1 MSSINRQQIADGVF
15 FSCVPDSRF
24 KTMKLSVNLLV
35 PLSADTASEYALL
48 ADVLTRSCK
57 AYPDFTALSRKLC
70 ALYGADLSV
79 NVSKMGEC
87 QLISLA
93 AAGLDDRYA
102 LDEESVAAE
111 LSSLLCGVIFE
122 PNIVDGAFV
131 ASEVEQERRQLLDT
145 IDAEYSEKRVYANGK
160 LIELMC
166 KDEVFGIKRYGT
178 EEKIKAATPH
188 SLVQAWE
195 NLLKTAVI
203 EIIYIGDTAPDKA
216 VGVFRDTLGAMDRQ
230 PATLHTEVL
239 REAGEVRR
247 FTEEADVSQAK
258 LVMGFRA
265 GAAMPDAEIWAEML
279 MCAVLGGTATSKL
292 FCNVR
297 EKQSLCYY
305 CSSRYDKRKG
315 ILIVDSGV
323 ETRNIEKL
331 ERGILKEIEDI
342 QNGVISDFEMESAKK
357 ALTNI
362 YRSSNDSVSGIE
374 AWAGSQLLGEY
385 LTIEEVVAKTNAVT
399 KEEVVEAAKRLQ
411 LDTVF
416 VLKNKG
422 GEPS

>member
-15 FSCVPDSRF
+15 FNCVRDSRF

-35 PLSADTASEYALL
+35 PLSGDTASEYALL

-87 QLISLA
+87 QLIALA
-93 AAGLDDRYA
+93 TAGLDDRYS
-102 LDEESVAAE
+102 LDGESIAAE
-111 LSSLLCGVIFE
+111 LSALLCGVIFE
-122 PNIVDGAFV
+122 PNIQNGAFV
-131 ASEVEQERRQLLDT
+131 PSEVEQERRQLLDT
-145 IDAEYSEKRVYANGK
+145 IDAEYSEKRVYANGR
-160 LIELMC
+160 LMELMC
-166 KDEVFGIKRYGT
+166 RDEVYGIKRYGT
-178 EEKIKAATPH
+178 AEGIKAATPE
-188 SLVQAWE
+188 SLVQAWK

-216 VGVFRDTLGAMDRQ
+216 VEVFRNTLGAMDRQ
-230 PATLHTEVL
+230 PAALHTEVV
-239 REAGEVRR
+239 REARAVRR

-265 GAAMPDAEIWAEML
+265 GAAIPDKEVWAEVL
-279 MCAVLGGTATSKL
+279 MGAILGGTATSKL

-323 ETRNIEKL
+323 ETENIEKL
-331 ERGILKEIEDI
+331 ERGIMKEIEDI
-342 QNGVISDFEMESAKK
+342 QNGVITDFEMESAKK

-362 YRSSNDSVSGIE
+362 YQSSNDSVSGIE
-374 AWAGSQLLGEY
+374 AWVGSQLLTDY
-385 LTIEEVVAKTNAVT
+385 LTIEEIVAKTNAVT

-416 VLKNKG
+416 TLRNKG